1 MLMRFLLLTSLC
13 YSMFCSA
20 FCSRTKEEYTIPFG
34 ACVWSTGVAMHPLLK
49 QVLMDFASMSFCT
62 ILYTDMQKVERGLN
76 AVCVGLQLQQS
87 MSEGTQTHFRSIVT
101 DPYLRAVGSNGTI
114 IAIGDGATVEQ
125 VGIGKTF
132 AGLPHRWLRQC
143 WVAVCLHKMLAN

>member
-13 YSMFCSA
+13 HSMLCSA

-62 ILYTDMQKVERGLN
+62 ILYTDMQKVNIN
-76 AVCVGLQLQQS
+76 AS
-87 MSEGTQTHFRSIVT
+87 MLSAWGCSCS
-101 DPYLRAVGSNGTI
+101 RACQRARRHTSGP
-114 IAIGDGATVEQ
+114 
-125 VGIGKTF
+125 
-132 AGLPHRWLRQC
+132 L
-143 WVAVCLHKMLAN
+143 